1 MENRINQSIL
11 NHQKRNDCSKSLLCT
26 YHDLIR
32 IDEINAFK
40 IVECFG
46 VRIDDLCHI
55 GGTVISHVYDGNKEQ
70 NDSKKTCLKIFITYL
85 FNLNP
90 KWFPNLRY
98 TINLP

>member
-11 NHQKRNDCSKSLLCT
+11 NHHNRDDCSKSLLCT

-32 IDEINAFK
+32 LDEINAFK

-55 GGTVISHVYDGNKEQ
+55 GGTVITMFMMEIRNKMIRKKHV
-70 NDSKKTCLKIFITYL
+70 
-85 FNLNP
+85 
-90 KWFPNLRY
+90 
-98 TINLP
+98 